1 VTRPPIRIIIADDH
15 ALLREGLKAMLADA
29 KGIVLVAEAKNG
41 AEALACLEA
50 NPFELLITDN
60 KMPVMIGLDLI
71 QLVRSLEDD
80 IGAIPIIFMSGD
92 AEDVLPGGRTLRE
105 VALSSGANIVLD
117 KPLDMESF
125 LIKVLGLLKLR
136 CG

>member
-1 VTRPPIRIIIADDH
+1 M
-15 ALLREGLKAMLADA
+15 K
-29 KGIVLVAEAKNG
+29 KKKVLVVDDEESIREMLGRALDYLGVDVALAKNG

-71 QLVRSLEDD
+71 QLVRSLEGD